1 MKGPGDTFD
10 VSWSHDGALLSA
22 CFSSGTLVVQ
32 DASVYKD
39 VNFGST
45 LIAHENLE
53 NIAETTEPSK
63 TAPSTVPSTTTTS
76 SSSSHVGT
84 SKGSKHGASAASRSH
99 SSAQHHQQQQQ
110 NNHHADVEVSSS
122 SSSSGSRSI
131 TDKGEKGEKVT
142 ELKTDK
148 VKGRSDS
155 VATTAS
161 ATNTAAAAAAMKV
174 EVMETPVVGKEATA
188 EFDAMQVDSFSGN
201 GYIETE
207 EEYPPVSSSS
217 SYEETSTPMDEVA
230 ASTVGDSDDVNDMV
244 TDEMAVVGKDKEDAD
259 L

>member
-39 VNFGST
+39 VQFGST

-53 NIAETTEPSK
+53 SVAETVEHGKAVTP
-63 TAPSTVPSTTTTS
+63 AVPSTST
-76 SSSSHVGT
+76 HVST

-99 SSAQHHQQQQQ
+99 ALA
-110 NNHHADVEVSSS
+110 HHASHADSEVA
-122 SSSSGSRSI
+122 SSGSRSVG
-131 TDKGEKGEKVT
+131 DKGEKGEKVT

-148 VKGRSDS
+148 GKGRSDS
-155 VATTAS
+155 VVTAGSTTTT
-161 ATNTAAAAAAMKV
+161 TNTAVEMKV
-174 EVMETPVVGKEATA
+174 DGEEAPAVENEATT
-188 EFDAMQVDSFSGN
+188 EVDAMQVDG
-201 GYIETE
+201 
-207 EEYPPVSSSS
+207 SSSS
-217 SYEETSTPMDEVA
+217 AGDDNGEESGYADKEDFPAPSLDETPMDEVA
-230 ASTVGDSDDVNDMV
+230 ASTAGENEAVNDMV
-244 TDEMAVVGKDKEDAD
+244 MDEIVDGKDKEDTD